1 MGKLDGKVA
10 IITGAAAGL
19 GEGIA
24 EAYVKYGAKICM
36 IDLSKDVE
44 QTAQKLRDQ
53 YHGDIITY
61 VGNVADKGQMKDAV
75 KKTVDTFGEVNI
87 ACCNAGVCRLA
98 PFEQMSDEM
107 RDFHIDVNIK
117 GVWNTCQAVIPY
129 MLKQGK
135 GSIVIASSVTGDLVA
150 DAVEAAYAMTK
161 AALVGLTK
169 CLAVEYASRHIRVNC
184 SQLGYARTPMVE
196 KMAVESNPDNP
207 ESAIQDIA
215 KGVPMG
221 RLAKPIEVG
230 ELFAFLGSDESS
242 YITGSQ
248 FVIDGGS
255 TLPETMSIGTND

>member
-1 MGKLDGKVA
+1 
-10 IITGAAAGL
+10 
-19 GEGIA
+19 
-24 EAYVKYGAKICM
+24 M

-61 VGNVADKGQMKDAV
+61 VGNVADKNQMKEAV
-75 KKTVDTFGEVNI
+75 QKTVDTFGEVNI

-135 GSIVIASSVTGDLVA
+135 GSIVIASSVTGDIVA
-150 DAVEAAYAMTK
+150 DAGE

-196 KMAVESNPDNP
+196 KMAVESNPDDP
-207 ESAIQDIA
+207 ESAIADIA

-255 TLPETMSIGTND
+255 TLPETMSMGTNE